1 MGERIGVLHVVDC
14 LNVGGTERQLFEL
27 IRRQDRARY
36 RPLLAC
42 FKSGGELLPPLR
54 ELGIEPE
61 VFPLRGSLAQANT
74 AFQVARM
81 AMMIRSENIRI
92 VHAHDFYSNVIGVAA
107 ASVAGARSIVS
118 RRDLAHWLGGTQR
131 KALRLAC
138 RMADAVIANARAV
151 AIETA
156 RDFGVSDDKMHV
168 VMNGID
174 VEHFDLHAFRTP
186 DPLLPGGSVVTPR
199 VCMVGSM
206 HLPDKGHA
214 DLLEAAAILKSRGV
228 RAQYLL
234 VSDGALR
241 VSLEEKARA
250 LGVAGDVVFLG
261 RRSDVASVLVRSDV
275 VVHPSW
281 SEGFPNAV
289 LEAMCAARPVVATRV
304 GGIPEVLQHG
314 VHGLLV
320 DAQRPAELADALGR
334 ILAHPLA
341 GHIMGLRG
349 RRHVESELSL
359 DKMRRSVEALYDALL
374 GRDVLD
380 EAPPLHAANG

>member
-27 IRRQDRARY
+27 IRRQDRTRY

-42 FKSGGELLPPLR
+42 FKQGGELLPSLR

-81 AMMIRSENIRI
+81 AMMIRSEDIRI

-107 ASVAGARSIVS
+107 ASIAGARSIAS

-138 RMADAVIANARAV
+138 RMADAVIANAGAV
-151 AIETA
+151 AEQTA

-174 VEHFDLHAFRTP
+174 VEQFDLHAFRTP

-214 DLLEAAAILKSRGV
+214 DLLEAAAILRSRGV

-241 VSLEEKARA
+241 PQLEEKARA
-250 LGVAGDVVFLG
+250 LGVADDVVFLG
-261 RRSDVASVLVRSDV
+261 RRSDVQSVLVRSDV

-281 SEGFPNAV
+281 SEGFPNAI

-304 GGIPEVLQHG
+304 GGIPEVMKHG

-320 DAQRPAELADALGR
+320 EPQRPTELAGALGR
-334 ILAHPLA
+334 ILANPLA
-341 GHIMGLRG
+341 GHVMGLRG
-349 RRHVESELSL
+349 RRHIESEFSL
-359 DKMRRSVEALYDALL
+359 DKMRRTVEALYDALL
-374 GRDVLD
+374 GRDALD
-380 EAPPLHAANG
+380 EAPPLHAANA